1 MIELEEIVKVHA
13 AMVSRIATNTLWV
26 RKTLY
31 HWCRNAGGV
40 LERNRNWPQN
50 RPRTTRS
57 MMIFKASTGAMSEC
71 KSRKR
76 SAPINR
82 RPK

>member
-40 LERNRNWPQN
+40 IETNRN
-50 RPRTTRS
+50 
-57 MMIFKASTGAMSEC
+57 
-71 KSRKR
+71 
-76 SAPINR
+76 
-82 RPK
+82 